1 MYLLCLCNLKVA
13 CFLFFLV
20 LVCGRFFGLD
30 FFLSKAEDLFKNFA
44 GKSILQCQTSS
55 VGC

>member
-20 LVCGRFFGLD
+20 LVCGQFFGLD